1 MTTKTLAPERPA
13 HRAPGAPVRGPKS
26 LDSRR
31 RRAVALAAVYAVVV
45 GAFAPLALPWWGVW
59 LLASPALGLA
69 VLVTVAAQVPAAV
82 TR

>member
-1 MTTKTLAPERPA
+1 MTGRPA

-31 RRAVALAAVYAVVV
+31 RRALALAAGYAAAV
-45 GAFAPLALPWWGVW
+45 GVAAPLALPWWGVW

-69 VLVTVAAQVPAAV
+69 VLVTVAAHVTGDPAAV